1 MGLVFIYITF
11 GLNISDQN
19 FPTSARLK
27 NPWKGS
33 MMVGTGLASSA
44 RFGSSCR
51 QDLHS
56 LPAPAGPWPQDTA
69 ASVWSGLE
77 DSLSLSSLERRTC
90 RASRICSWRSWV
102 GPQDINWSDR
112 LLQSPPDHHVAH
124 CCCSS
129 IGMSC
134 KANSLLS
141 YSLWSS
147 TQNY

>member
-33 MMVGTGLASSA
+33 MMVGTGLASAS
-44 RFGSSCR
+44 RFESSS
-51 QDLHS
+51 DLHS

-77 DSLSLSSLERRTC
+77 DSLSLQPGEKNL
-90 RASRICSWRSWV
+90 
-102 GPQDINWSDR
+102 
-112 LLQSPPDHHVAH
+112 
-124 CCCSS
+124 
-129 IGMSC
+129 
-134 KANSLLS
+134 
-141 YSLWSS
+141 
-147 TQNY
+147 